1 MDNLN
6 KKARLIDDWSW
17 VLYEDGSG
25 HIENSKGKQF
35 CSFDYTTQE
44 VKDLNNRWQFMNE
57 YPYRTPWE
65 MFKTDV
71 ENTLV
76 SNGLASYND
85 TVKSIAKLEEKLNI
99 NKDFRLFNDNQFVDW
114 KSYYDLPKV
123 EKTLSD
129 MEAAMKTTN
138 SFDLS
143 IADRLCD
150 SYPVEAVCSM
160 LTDSQ
165 KEILILGV
173 EFERDFGNDV
183 SENLYEL
190 YKAITAENTMLND
203 IMKKNVSIPID
214 EEKLTTLRIYMEQ
227 KNVDLEEELTKAIDS
242 LYLKYVPIAVRD
254 FFAMRDETLQAT
266 KKKKSTKSAT
276 KNEEV

>member
-99 NKDFRLFNDNQFVDW
+99 NKDFRLFNDNQFVGW

-123 EKTLSD
+123 EKALSD
-129 MEAAMKTTN
+129 MEAAMKKLQTVLI
-138 SFDLS
+138 FQLQ
-143 IADRLCD
+143 
-150 SYPVEAVCSM
+150 
-160 LTDSQ
+160 TDYAIR
-165 KEILILGV
+165 ILKRRFAQCLQ
-173 EFERDFGNDV
+173 
-183 SENLYEL
+183 
-190 YKAITAENTMLND
+190 TA
-203 IMKKNVSIPID
+203 
-214 EEKLTTLRIYMEQ
+214 
-227 KNVDLEEELTKAIDS
+227 
-242 LYLKYVPIAVRD
+242 
-254 FFAMRDETLQAT
+254 
-266 KKKKSTKSAT
+266 KKKY
-276 KNEEV
+276 

>member
-99 NKDFRLFNDNQFVDW
+99 NKDFRLFNDNQFVSW

-123 EKTLSD
+123 EKALSD

-138 SFDLS
+138 SFYLS

-183 SENLYEL
+183 SENLYEI
-190 YKAITAENTMLND
+190 YKAITDENTMLND
-203 IMKKNVSIPID
+203 TQPEM
-214 EEKLTTLRIYMEQ
+214 TM
-227 KNVDLEEELTKAIDS
+227 
-242 LYLKYVPIAVRD
+242 
-254 FFAMRDETLQAT
+254 
-266 KKKKSTKSAT
+266 
-276 KNEEV
+276 

>member
-85 TVKSIAKLEEKLNI
+85 TVKSIAKLEGKLNI
-99 NKDFRLFNDNQFVDW
+99 NKDFRLFNDNQFVGW

-123 EKTLSD
+123 EKALSD

-138 SFDLS
+138 NFDLS

-150 SYPVEAVCSM
+150 SYPEEAVCSM

-183 SENLYEL
+183 SENIYGI
-190 YKAITAENTMLND
+190 YKTITDENTMLND
-203 IMKKNVSIPID
+203 TQPKM
-214 EEKLTTLRIYMEQ
+214 TM
-227 KNVDLEEELTKAIDS
+227 
-242 LYLKYVPIAVRD
+242 
-254 FFAMRDETLQAT
+254 
-266 KKKKSTKSAT
+266 
-276 KNEEV
+276 

>member
-1 MDNLN
+1 
-6 KKARLIDDWSW
+6 
-17 VLYEDGSG
+17 
-25 HIENSKGKQF
+25 
-35 CSFDYTTQE
+35 
-44 VKDLNNRWQFMNE
+44 MNE

-85 TVKSIAKLEEKLNI
+85 IVKLIAKLEERLNI
-99 NKDFRLFNDNQFVDW
+99 NKDFRLFNGNQFVGW

-123 EKTLSD
+123 ENALSD
-129 MEAAMKTTN
+129 MVNAMKTTN
-138 SFDLS
+138 NFDLS
-143 IADRLCD
+143 IAERLCN

-183 SENLYEL
+183 SENLYGI
-190 YKAITAENTMLND
+190 YNAITAENTILND
-203 IMKKNVSIPID
+203 IVVLAECHFFLLI
-214 EEKLTTLRIYMEQ
+214 Q
-227 KNVDLEEELTKAIDS
+227 KVMLCVT
-242 LYLKYVPIAVRD
+242 
-254 FFAMRDETLQAT
+254 MQQ
-266 KKKKSTKSAT
+266 
-276 KNEEV
+276 